1 MINSMKIR
9 GKTYFLWL
17 AVILAAIFAVLA
29 VYFLVPKVS
38 NPVLPVNFLTARQN
52 AAAISQKI
60 VDLTVVTNQKI
71 SAANSLDLKNDSGPA
86 LALIKEARASNN
98 EAYAETSALAVY
110 LQQMAA
116 SLNKIS
122 SRSKQQVAY
131 EAVAIEL
138 SLVSEFIVYTQKLNG
153 FLDVLSRAIADDSF
167 VLRQAASGDLAAVN
181 SQAQKI
187 NALNSE
193 FLRRIQIF
201 DSTN

>member
-17 AVILAAIFAVLA
+17 AVILAAIFAVRA

-86 LALIKEARASNN
+86 LALIKEARASNT
-98 EAYAETSALAVY
+98 EAYAETSALAVC

-116 SLNKIS
+116 YLNKIS